1 MKKIK
6 WLFSFKYIYIISL
19 IYFFLG
25 YFYPNL
31 LQINNI
37 YLYIKEYFGI
47 YEKLLWIFLVGYGFS
62 MFMKNPNK
70 RVVLKTRLFFMI
82 ILGIATGYLY
92 LLDSLK
98 EQTEKTI
105 DSIQQY
111 VIQVGLLN
119 INLGYIELYTFLKI
133 FPNVK
138 TNVFAGSLIFI
149 IFLSMIVICG
159 KMIRKLI
166 VSVINFIKGQI
177 FRVREE
183 RRLKEEQIR
192 LEKQAKLEKDIYDEI
207 CNIQK
212 AYQEKDRLE
221 MEIEEV
227 ELEGNTENE
236 LILQVNISEEFE
248 ENLENIVIEDDK
260 KDDVERI
267 NEDDDISIKIFP
279 SITTT
284 VSAPT
289 TKSFGFSTATAIT
302 FFKEISFICSTI
314 SILSLISSISLLLIC
329 S

>member
-1 MKKIK
+1 M
-6 WLFSFKYIYIISL
+6 
-19 IYFFLG
+19 
-25 YFYPNL
+25 
-31 LQINNI
+31 QINNI

-267 NEDDDISIKIFP
+267 NEDDDISIQIPEKERDI
-279 SITTT
+279 ST
-284 VSAPT
+284 V
-289 TKSFGFSTATAIT
+289 GISTAN
-302 FFKEISFICSTI
+302 
-314 SILSLISSISLLLIC
+314 
-329 S
+329 

>member
-25 YFYPNL
+25 YFYPNF

-98 EQTEKTI
+98 EQTERTMETV
-105 DSIQQY
+105 QQY

-133 FPNVK
+133 FPNIK
-138 TNVFAGSLIFI
+138 ANVFAGSLIFI
-149 IFLSMIVICG
+149 IFLSVIVICG

-166 VSVINFIKGQI
+166 LSVINFFKGQI
-177 FRVREE
+177 LRIREE

-221 MEIEEV
+221 MEVEEV
-227 ELEGNTENE
+227 ILEENSE
-236 LILQVNISEEFE
+236 NDLVLQVNISQEFE
-248 ENLENIVIEDDK
+248 ENLENIAVKDEEDK
-260 KDDVERI
+260 IDDIERI
-267 NEDDDISIKIFP
+267 DEDDDISIQIPEKERDIG
-279 SITTT
+279 T
-284 VSAPT
+284 VGISA
-289 TKSFGFSTATAIT
+289 AN
-302 FFKEISFICSTI
+302 
-314 SILSLISSISLLLIC
+314 
-329 S
+329 

>member
-25 YFYPNL
+25 YFYPNF

-98 EQTEKTI
+98 EQTERTMETV
-105 DSIQQY
+105 QQY

-133 FPNVK
+133 FPNIK
-138 TNVFAGSLIFI
+138 ANVFAGSLIFI
-149 IFLSMIVICG
+149 IFLSVIVICG

-166 VSVINFIKGQI
+166 LSVINFFKGQI
-177 FRVREE
+177 LRIREE

-221 MEIEEV
+221 MEVEEV
-227 ELEGNTENE
+227 ILEENSE
-236 LILQVNISEEFE
+236 NDLVLQVNISQ
-248 ENLENIVIEDDK
+248 
-260 KDDVERI
+260 
-267 NEDDDISIKIFP
+267 
-279 SITTT
+279 
-284 VSAPT
+284 
-289 TKSFGFSTATAIT
+289 
-302 FFKEISFICSTI
+302 EIGRAHV
-314 SILSLISSISLLLIC
+314 
-329 S
+329 

>member
-25 YFYPNL
+25 YFYPNF

-70 RVVLKTRLFFMI
+70 RIVLKTRLFFMI

-98 EQTEKTI
+98 EQTERTMETV
-105 DSIQQY
+105 QQY

-133 FPNVK
+133 FPNIK
-138 TNVFAGSLIFI
+138 ANVFAGSLIFI
-149 IFLSMIVICG
+149 IFLSVIVICG

-166 VSVINFIKGQI
+166 LSVINFFKGQI
-177 FRVREE
+177 LRIREE

-221 MEIEEV
+221 MEVEEV
-227 ELEGNTENE
+227 ILEENSE
-236 LILQVNISEEFE
+236 NDLVLQVNISQECE
-248 ENLENIVIEDDK
+248 ENLENIAVEDEEGK
-260 KDDVERI
+260 IDDIERI
-267 NEDDDISIKIFP
+267 DEDDDISIQIPEKERDI
-279 SITTT
+279 ST
-284 VSAPT
+284 VGISA
-289 TKSFGFSTATAIT
+289 AN
-302 FFKEISFICSTI
+302 
-314 SILSLISSISLLLIC
+314 
-329 S
+329 

>member
-25 YFYPNL
+25 YFYPNF

-138 TNVFAGSLIFI
+138 INVFAGSLIFI
-149 IFLSMIVICG
+149 IFLSVIVICG

-166 VSVINFIKGQI
+166 VSVINFIKGEI

-183 RRLKEEQIR
+183 RRLKEEEIR

-212 AYQEKDRLE
+212 AYQEKDLLE
-221 MEIEEV
+221 MEVEEV
-227 ELEGNTENE
+227 ILEENSE
-236 LILQVNISEEFE
+236 NDLVLQVNISQEFE
-248 ENLENIVIEDDK
+248 EKLENIVVENEEDEEDNI
-260 KDDVERI
+260 ERI
-267 NEDDDISIKIFP
+267 DEDDDTSIQIPEKERDIS
-279 SITTT
+279 T
-284 VSAPT
+284 V
-289 TKSFGFSTATAIT
+289 GISTAN
-302 FFKEISFICSTI
+302 
-314 SILSLISSISLLLIC
+314 
-329 S
+329 

>member
-1 MKKIK
+1 M
-6 WLFSFKYIYIISL
+6 
-19 IYFFLG
+19 
-25 YFYPNL
+25 
-31 LQINNI
+31 QINNI

-149 IFLSMIVICG
+149 IFLSVIVICG

-166 VSVINFIKGQI
+166 VSVINFIKGEI

-212 AYQEKDRLE
+212 AYQEKDLLE
-221 MEIEEV
+221 MEAEEV
-227 ELEGNTENE
+227 DLEEIPEND
-236 LILQVNISEEFE
+236 LILQVNISQEFE
-248 ENLENIVIEDDK
+248 EKLENIVVENEEDEEDNI
-260 KDDVERI
+260 ERI
-267 NEDDDISIKIFP
+267 DEDDDTSIQIPEKERDIS
-279 SITTT
+279 T
-284 VSAPT
+284 V
-289 TKSFGFSTATAIT
+289 GVSTAN
-302 FFKEISFICSTI
+302 
-314 SILSLISSISLLLIC
+314 
-329 S
+329 

>member
-25 YFYPNL
+25 YFYPNF

-98 EQTEKTI
+98 EQTERTM
-105 DSIQQY
+105 DTVQQY

-133 FPNVK
+133 FPNIK
-138 TNVFAGSLIFI
+138 ANVFAGSLIFI
-149 IFLSMIVICG
+149 IFLSVIVICG

-166 VSVINFIKGQI
+166 LSVINFFKGQI
-177 FRVREE
+177 LRIREE

-221 MEIEEV
+221 MEVEEV
-227 ELEGNTENE
+227 ILEENSE
-236 LILQVNISEEFE
+236 NDLVLQVNISQEFE
-248 ENLENIVIEDDK
+248 ENLENIAVEDEEDK
-260 KDDVERI
+260 LDDIERI
-267 NEDDDISIKIFP
+267 DEDDDISIQIPEKERDI
-279 SITTT
+279 ST
-284 VSAPT
+284 VGISA
-289 TKSFGFSTATAIT
+289 AN
-302 FFKEISFICSTI
+302 
-314 SILSLISSISLLLIC
+314 
-329 S
+329 

>member
-25 YFYPNL
+25 YFYPNF

-98 EQTEKTI
+98 EQTERTMETV
-105 DSIQQY
+105 QQY

-133 FPNVK
+133 FPNIK
-138 TNVFAGSLIFI
+138 ANVFAGSLIFI
-149 IFLSMIVICG
+149 IFLSVIVICG

-166 VSVINFIKGQI
+166 LSVINFFKGQI
-177 FRVREE
+177 LRIREE

-221 MEIEEV
+221 MEVEEV
-227 ELEGNTENE
+227 ILEENSE
-236 LILQVNISEEFE
+236 NDLVLQVNISQEFE
-248 ENLENIVIEDDK
+248 ENLENIAVEDKEDK
-260 KDDVERI
+260 LDDIERI
-267 NEDDDISIKIFP
+267 DEDDDISIQIPEKERDI
-279 SITTT
+279 ST
-284 VSAPT
+284 VGISA
-289 TKSFGFSTATAIT
+289 AN
-302 FFKEISFICSTI
+302 
-314 SILSLISSISLLLIC
+314 
-329 S
+329 

>member
-98 EQTEKTI
+98 EQTERTM
-105 DSIQQY
+105 DTVQQY

-133 FPNVK
+133 FPNIK
-138 TNVFAGSLIFI
+138 ANVFAGSLIFI
-149 IFLSMIVICG
+149 IFLSVIVICG

-166 VSVINFIKGQI
+166 LSVINFFKGQI
-177 FRVREE
+177 LRIREE

-221 MEIEEV
+221 MEVEEV
-227 ELEGNTENE
+227 ILEENSE
-236 LILQVNISEEFE
+236 NDLVLQVNISQEFE
-248 ENLENIVIEDDK
+248 ENLENIAVEDEEDK
-260 KDDVERI
+260 LDDIERI
-267 NEDDDISIKIFP
+267 DEDDDISIQIPEKERDI
-279 SITTT
+279 ST
-284 VSAPT
+284 VGISA
-289 TKSFGFSTATAIT
+289 AN
-302 FFKEISFICSTI
+302 
-314 SILSLISSISLLLIC
+314 
-329 S
+329 

>member
-25 YFYPNL
+25 YFYPNF

-98 EQTEKTI
+98 EQTERTMETV
-105 DSIQQY
+105 QQY

-133 FPNVK
+133 FPNIK
-138 TNVFAGSLIFI
+138 ANVFAGSLIFI
-149 IFLSMIVICG
+149 IFLSVIVICG

-166 VSVINFIKGQI
+166 LSVINFFKGQI
-177 FRVREE
+177 LRIREE

-221 MEIEEV
+221 MEVEEV
-227 ELEGNTENE
+227 ILEENSE
-236 LILQVNISEEFE
+236 NDLVLQVNISQEFE
-248 ENLENIVIEDDK
+248 ENLENIVVEDK
-260 KDDVERI
+260 ENKIDDIERI
-267 NEDDDISIKIFP
+267 DEDDDISIQISEKERDI
-279 SITTT
+279 ST
-284 VSAPT
+284 VGISA
-289 TKSFGFSTATAIT
+289 AN
-302 FFKEISFICSTI
+302 
-314 SILSLISSISLLLIC
+314 
-329 S
+329 

>member
-25 YFYPNL
+25 YFYPNF

-138 TNVFAGSLIFI
+138 TNIFAGSLIFI
-149 IFLSMIVICG
+149 IFLSVIVICG

-166 VSVINFIKGQI
+166 VSVINFIKGEI

-183 RRLKEEQIR
+183 RRLKEEEIR

-212 AYQEKDRLE
+212 AYQEKDLLE
-221 MEIEEV
+221 MEVEEV
-227 ELEGNTENE
+227 ILEENSE
-236 LILQVNISEEFE
+236 NDLVLQVNISQEFE
-248 ENLENIVIEDDK
+248 EKLENIVVENEEDEEDNI
-260 KDDVERI
+260 ERI
-267 NEDDDISIKIFP
+267 DEDDDTSIQIPEKERDIS
-279 SITTT
+279 T
-284 VSAPT
+284 V
-289 TKSFGFSTATAIT
+289 GISTAN
-302 FFKEISFICSTI
+302 
-314 SILSLISSISLLLIC
+314 
-329 S
+329 

>member
-221 MEIEEV
+221 MEIE
-227 ELEGNTENE
+227 GNTENE

-267 NEDDDISIKIFP
+267 NEDDDISIQIPEKERDI
-279 SITTT
+279 ST
-284 VSAPT
+284 V
-289 TKSFGFSTATAIT
+289 GISTAN
-302 FFKEISFICSTI
+302 
-314 SILSLISSISLLLIC
+314 
-329 S
+329 

>member
-25 YFYPNL
+25 YFYPNF

-98 EQTEKTI
+98 EQTERTMETV
-105 DSIQQY
+105 QQY

-133 FPNVK
+133 FPNIK
-138 TNVFAGSLIFI
+138 ANVFAGSLIFI
-149 IFLSMIVICG
+149 IFLSVIVICG

-166 VSVINFIKGQI
+166 LSVINFFKGQI
-177 FRVREE
+177 LRIREE

-221 MEIEEV
+221 MEVEEV
-227 ELEGNTENE
+227 ILEENSE
-236 LILQVNISEEFE
+236 NDLVLQVNISQEFE
-248 ENLENIVIEDDK
+248 ENLENIAVEDEEDK
-260 KDDVERI
+260 LDDIERI
-267 NEDDDISIKIFP
+267 DEDDDISIQIPEKERDI
-279 SITTT
+279 ST
-284 VSAPT
+284 VGISA
-289 TKSFGFSTATAIT
+289 AN
-302 FFKEISFICSTI
+302 
-314 SILSLISSISLLLIC
+314 
-329 S
+329 

>member
-111 VIQVGLLN
+111 VIQIGLLN

-212 AYQEKDRLE
+212 AYKEKDRLE

-227 ELEGNTENE
+227 ELEGNPENE
-236 LILQVNISEEFE
+236 LILQVNISEEVE
-248 ENLENIVIEDDK
+248 ENLENMVIEDDK
-260 KDDVERI
+260 KDDIERI
-267 NEDDDISIKIFP
+267 DEDDDISIQIPEKERDI
-279 SITTT
+279 ST
-284 VSAPT
+284 V
-289 TKSFGFSTATAIT
+289 GISTAN
-302 FFKEISFICSTI
+302 
-314 SILSLISSISLLLIC
+314 
-329 S
+329 

>member
-6 WLFSFKYIYIISL
+6 WLFSFRYIYIISL

-25 YFYPNL
+25 YFYPNF

-70 RVVLKTRLFFMI
+70 RIVLKTRLFFMI

-98 EQTEKTI
+98 EQTERTI
-105 DSIQQY
+105 ETVQQY

-133 FPNVK
+133 FPNIK
-138 TNVFAGSLIFI
+138 ANVFAGSLIFI
-149 IFLSMIVICG
+149 IFLSVIVICG

-166 VSVINFIKGQI
+166 LSVINFFKGQI
-177 FRVREE
+177 FRIREE

-221 MEIEEV
+221 MEVEEV
-227 ELEGNTENE
+227 ILEENSE
-236 LILQVNISEEFE
+236 NDLVLQVNISQEFE
-248 ENLENIVIEDDK
+248 ENLENIAVEDEEDK
-260 KDDVERI
+260 IDDIERI
-267 NEDDDISIKIFP
+267 DEDDDISIQIPEKERDI
-279 SITTT
+279 ST
-284 VSAPT
+284 VGISA
-289 TKSFGFSTATAIT
+289 AN
-302 FFKEISFICSTI
+302 
-314 SILSLISSISLLLIC
+314 
-329 S
+329 

>member
-98 EQTEKTI
+98 EQMEGTM

-138 TNVFAGSLIFI
+138 TNAFAGSLIFI
-149 IFLSMIVICG
+149 IFLSVIVICG

-166 VSVINFIKGQI
+166 VSVINFFKGQI
-177 FRVREE
+177 LRIKEE

-212 AYQEKDRLE
+212 AYQEKDLLE
-221 MEIEEV
+221 MEVKEANLEEI
-227 ELEGNTENE
+227 LENE
-236 LILQVNISEEFE
+236 LILQVNISEEVE
-248 ENLENIVIEDDK
+248 ENLENMVIEDDK
-260 KDDVERI
+260 KDDIERI
-267 NEDDDISIKIFP
+267 DEDDDISIQIPEKERDI
-279 SITTT
+279 ST
-284 VSAPT
+284 V
-289 TKSFGFSTATAIT
+289 GISTAN
-302 FFKEISFICSTI
+302 
-314 SILSLISSISLLLIC
+314 
-329 S
+329 